1 MEILDKI
8 THLMQ
13 LFHAEA
19 STFLSQSETAE
30 SFRIRWMGK
39 KGYITDVFEEMKT
52 VAKEIR
58 PEAGK
63 QIHALRQ
70 KIDAFLAEQQKKESE
85 QWIESTIASRRL
97 DPTLPVS
104 LGSQGALHPVTLMRH
119 RLIEIFQRYGFSVY
133 EGPEIETDFYNFAA
147 LNFPEEH
154 PARDMQDTFF
164 LADQPSSMVLRT
176 HTSNAQIHSML
187 QEKPPLRLISP
198 GKVFRV
204 DSDASHTPTFHQLE
218 CLVVDRRIS
227 MAHLKGMIDAFVQE
241 VFGSDIRTRFRPSFF
256 PFVEPGAEMDVAC
269 TLCRGKGCQTC
280 SHSGWLEIG
289 GCGMIHPNV
298 FEAVNYDSEE
308 YTGFAFGFGIDRMAM
323 LAYGLP
329 DLRQL
334 FEGDVSL
341 HRQFSLYP

>member
-1 MEILDKI
+1 MEVVEKI
-8 THLMQ
+8 SHLMHR
-13 LFHAEA
+13 FHLEAAEFIA
-19 STFLSQSETAE
+19 QSETAE
-30 SFRIRWMGK
+30 AFRIRWLGK
-39 KGYITDVFEEMKT
+39 KGAITEIFEEMKT
-52 VAKEIR
+52 VAKELR

-70 KIDAFLAEQQKKESE
+70 KVEAFLQEQQKKESE
-85 QWIESTIASRRL
+85 QWIEATIAARHI
-97 DPTLPVS
+97 DPTLPAQF
-104 LGSQGALHPVTLMRH
+104 GSQGALHPVTLMRH
-119 RLIEIFQRYGFSVY
+119 RLMEIFGRYGFSVY
-133 EGPEIETDFYNFAA
+133 EGPEIESDFYNFSA
-147 LNFPEEH
+147 LNFQAEH

-164 LADQPSSMVLRT
+164 LADQSTPLVLRT
-176 HTSNAQIHSML
+176 HTSNAQIHAML
-187 QEKPPLRLISP
+187 QEKPPIRLISP

-204 DSDASHTPTFHQLE
+204 DSDASHTPAFHQLE

-241 VFGSDIRTRFRPSFF
+241 IFGSDIRTRFRPSYF
-256 PFVEPGAEMDVAC
+256 PFVEPGAEIDVAC

-280 SHSGWLEIG
+280 SQAGWLEIG
-289 GCGMIHPNV
+289 GCGMVHPNV

-341 HRQFSLYP
+341 HRQFPLYQ

>member
-1 MEILDKI
+1 MEVVEKI
-8 THLMQ
+8 SHLMHR
-13 LFHAEA
+13 FHSEAAE
-19 STFLSQSETAE
+19 FLSQSETAE
-30 SFRIRWMGK
+30 SFRIRWLGK
-39 KGYITDVFEEMKT
+39 KGAITEIFEEMKT
-52 VAKEIR
+52 VAKELR

-70 KIDAFLAEQQKKESE
+70 KVESFLEAQQKKESE
-85 QWIESTIASRRL
+85 QWIEATIAARHI
-97 DPTLPVS
+97 DPTLPVQF
-104 LGSQGALHPVTLMRH
+104 GSQGALHPVTLMRH
-119 RLIEIFQRYGFSVY
+119 RLMEIFQRYGFSIY
-133 EGPEIETDFYNFAA
+133 EGPEIESDFYNFSA
-147 LNFPEEH
+147 LNFQAEH

-164 LADQPSSMVLRT
+164 LADQSTPLVLRT
-176 HTSNAQIHSML
+176 HTSNAQIHAML
-187 QEKPPLRLISP
+187 QEKPPIRLISP

-204 DSDASHTPTFHQLE
+204 DSDASHTPAFHQLE

-241 VFGSDIRTRFRPSFF
+241 IFGSDIRTRFRPSYF
-256 PFVEPGAEMDVAC
+256 PFVEPGAEIDVAC

-280 SHSGWLEIG
+280 SQTGWLEIG
-289 GCGMIHPNV
+289 GCGMVHPNV

-341 HRQFSLYP
+341 HRQFPLYQ